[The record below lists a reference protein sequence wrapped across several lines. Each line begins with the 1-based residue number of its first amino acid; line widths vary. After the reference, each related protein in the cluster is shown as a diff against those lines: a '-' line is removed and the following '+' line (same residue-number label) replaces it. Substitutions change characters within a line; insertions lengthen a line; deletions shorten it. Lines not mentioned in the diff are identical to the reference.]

1 MLSKVLF
8 TIPWEIMLIGMIKT
22 ALTWVTELSSFW
34 EVVSGDTT
42 MLQTGPKK
50 LGLLLVMV
58 EYLMLVERPKCITY
72 LINYIRML

>member
-1 MLSKVLF
+1 MGGGAFQFL
-8 TIPWEIMLIGMIKT
+8 GNRKT
-22 ALTWVTELSSFW
+22 ALTWVAELSSFW

-58 EYLMLVERPKCITY
+58 DYLILVERPKCVTY